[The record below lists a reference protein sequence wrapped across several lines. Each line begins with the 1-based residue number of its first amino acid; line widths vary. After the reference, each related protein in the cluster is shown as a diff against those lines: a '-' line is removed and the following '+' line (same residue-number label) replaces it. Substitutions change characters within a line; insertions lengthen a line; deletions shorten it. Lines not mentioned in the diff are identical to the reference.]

1 MLNRLKTTTALIA
14 SLSLIAPVP
23 AYPQQ
28 GGANMVCADGS
39 AKPCPEGVDLVP
51 AKKGKKKD
59 KEKAAQQGE
68 GAGNGQAQQGKP
80 KREGGQ
86 AAGNGQAQSQP
97 KPEGGQTAGDGQAAG
112 NGQAQQDQPKP
123 KNGKKAGNKQ
133 PQEGKA
139 KPENGQA
146 AQKAGKKAKPQ
157 AAQSEGAA
165 PAPQALPAEP
175 DAGTTATGEAPAGE
189 NAPAE
194 TQTEATP
201 KVAPDG
207 TDASGGVAGGQ
218 QQDAAKPK
226 AAETGAKQAEP
237 APEAQPA
244 PETQQAGSKDQKNR
258 KNNKNKTRN
267 AAGEP
272 PVLPEQPDAASGKA
286 PVAAAAAAPADAAPP
301 ADAKVTEEV
310 VTKETARSSDEDFA
324 NPVNQPAA
332 AQTTQKKKKKQKQNQ
347 NQTAAQEDDKG
358 LTDTQKAVLLGLG
371 ALAVGA
377 MLSNN
382 RKVELNSGDRVVVE
396 RPDGTYQIIKDDN
409 ALLRQPGSTVR
420 TERFDDGSTREIVMR
435 PDGSSIV
442 TIRDPEYRVL
452 RRIHVGPNGR
462 QTVLFDDTVSYEP
475 VDVSLL
481 PPPAPEIEVTGAD
494 DEAALRAALSRE
506 ANFDRSFSLAQIR
519 DIEQVRAL
527 VPEIDLNAITFETG
541 SAAIRPDQARALSR
555 IGEVMR
561 SYIDENPREVF
572 LIEGHTDAVG
582 SAAANL
588 ALSDRRAESVAL
600 ALTEYYD
607 VPPENMVVQGYG
619 EEFLRV
625 PTDGPERENRRAAV
639 RRITDLLRQ
648 AAN

>member
-51 AKKGKKKD
+51 AKKGKKKE

-68 GAGNGQAQQGKP
+68 GTGNGQAQEGKP

-86 AAGNGQAQSQP
+86 AAGNGQAQEEQAQP
-97 KPEGGQTAGDGQAAG
+97 KNGQAAG
-112 NGQAQQDQPKP
+112 NGQAQEDQPKP
-123 KNGKKAGNKQ
+123 KNGQKAGNKQ
-133 PQEGKA
+133 TQEGKA

-157 AAQSEGAA
+157 AAPSESAE
-165 PAPQALPAEP
+165 PAPEALPAAP
-175 DAGTTATGEAPAGE
+175 DTGTTATGEAPAGE

-194 TQTEATP
+194 TQTEAPP
-201 KVAPDG
+201 KVAAPGG
-207 TDASGGVAGGQ
+207 TDATGGAAGEEQ
-218 QQDAAKPK
+218 QGAAKPK
-226 AAETGAKQAEP
+226 AAETGADQAEP
-237 APEAQPA
+237 APAAEPA
-244 PETQQAGSKDQKNR
+244 PKAQQAGNKDQKNR
-258 KNNKNKTRN
+258 KKNKNKTQN
-267 AAGEP
+267 AAGEQ

-286 PVAAAAAAPADAAPP
+286 PVAAAAATAADAPPP

-324 NPVNQPAA
+324 NPVTQSAA
-332 AQTTQKKKKKQKQNQ
+332 AQKNQKKKKKNKQNQ
-347 NQTAAQEDDKG
+347 NQTAAQDNDKG

-481 PPPAPEIEVTGAD
+481 PPPAPEIELTGAD

-541 SAAIRPDQARALSR
+541 SAAIQPDQARSLSR

-600 ALTEYYD
+600 ALTEYFD